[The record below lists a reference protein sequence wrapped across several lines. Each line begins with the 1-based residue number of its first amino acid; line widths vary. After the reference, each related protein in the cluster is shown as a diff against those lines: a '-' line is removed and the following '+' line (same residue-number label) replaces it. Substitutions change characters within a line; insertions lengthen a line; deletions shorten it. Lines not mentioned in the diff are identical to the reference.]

1 YIPALSSL
9 LYLVDYIMSI
19 TSSSSAI
26 SFLASNKG
34 YRLLMQDGFMY
45 KLNKQTSSKMYW
57 ICKIKNCKA
66 HVHTDLNN
74 NFLKS
79 SGEHNHLLE
88 PEDFQVKQFR
98 NIVKDRVIKETAP
111 ISKIYEEEV
120 SKAAFSTELLASV
133 PLARDIQPALNR
145 ARRKLTPI
153 LPGSAT
159 FDIPDS
165 YQITSKGEKFLFC
178 DTLISRRK
186 RMLLFSSPK
195 QLEVLFDSSS
205 ILMDGTF
212 SATPPFFDQLF
223 TLHAL
228 KFECCFP
235 CIFCLLPDRKKSTYQ
250 QLFQVL
256 KDMAAS
262 MNRIFKPERIISD
275 FESSLVSIIPAE
287 FPQAVHQG
295 CYFHYTQAIYRRIQS
310 LGLSTAYSQDEEIR
324 YCCRKLM
331 AIALLPIEEVEN
343 SYYNLRSTSSTKV
356 KEELRQLFMYFD
368 SYWMNDLPLK
378 LWNVHGCQY
387 RTNNNCEGIHR
398 LSFLNV
404 AYDPYV

>member
-1 YIPALSSL
+1 
-9 LYLVDYIMSI
+9 MSI

-34 YRLLMQDGFMY
+34 YRLLVQDRFMY

-88 PEDFQVKQFR
+88 PEDIQVKQFL
-98 NIVKDRVIKETAP
+98 NIVKDRVIKETAS
-111 ISKIYEEEV
+111 ISKIYDEEV
-120 SKAAFSTELLASV
+120 SKAAFSTELLASI

-165 YQITSKGEKFLFC
+165 YQITSKDEKFLFR
-178 DTLISRRK
+178 DTLISLRK
-186 RMLLFSSPK
+186 RMLLFGSPK

-205 ILMDGTF
+205 ILMGGTF

-228 KFECCFP
+228 KFECY
-235 CIFCLLPDRKKSTYQ
+235 RKKSTYQ

-275 FESSLVSIIPAE
+275 FESSLVSIIPAK
-287 FPQAVHQG
+287 FPQAVHQD

-368 SYWMNDLPLK
+368 SYWRNDLLLK

-398 LSFLNV
+398 FSFLNV